1 MIDFNMAE
9 IVVLGV
15 LAVIIFGPEKL
26 PELARKSAR
35 VLSYLRNIAND
46 AQGRLRQ
53 ELGPEFADL
62 ELSDLNPRALV
73 NKHLLNPI
81 QSEVDALTPG
91 AAAAGSVSGT
101 SAGTADGPNQLTA
114 TATGEPSQ
122 QGPTVREPVPAMA
135 VVAFDTEAT

>member
-1 MIDFNMAE
+1 MIDFNASE

-26 PELARKSAR
+26 PELARKAAR

-46 AQGRLRQ
+46 ATGRLRQ

-62 ELSDLNPRALV
+62 ELADLNPRALV
-73 NKHLLNPI
+73 NKHLLNPM
-81 QSEVDALTPG
+81 QSEAEAIRSAT
-91 AAAAGSVSGT
+91 ASSAAGASSSEPKALPEAAYQADPSPNGR
-101 SAGTADGPNQLTA
+101 SAVA
-114 TATGEPSQ
+114 
-122 QGPTVREPVPAMA
+122 VA

>member
-26 PELARKSAR
+26 PDLARKSAR
-35 VLSYLRNIAND
+35 VLTYLRNIAND

-62 ELSDLNPRALV
+62 ELADLNPRALV

-81 QSEVDALTPG
+81 QSEVDALKPG
-91 AAAAGSVSGT
+91 ATVAASVVGPADDGT
-101 SAGTADGPNQLTA
+101 QLSAAE
-114 TATGEPSQ
+114 TGAPSQ
-122 QGPTVREPVPAMA
+122 PDTTVREPVAAMA

>member
-1 MIDFNMAE
+1 MIDFNMSE

-26 PELARKSAR
+26 PELARKAAR

-62 ELSDLNPRALV
+62 ELADLNPRTLV
-73 NKHLLNPI
+73 NKHLLNPVQAEVAAL
-81 QSEVDALTPG
+81 QSEPAVDRTEPPLEQP
-91 AAAAGSVSGT
+91 GT
-101 SAGTADGPNQLTA
+101 SPAVASHQSGPA
-114 TATGEPSQ
+114 PGGRPV
-122 QGPTVREPVPAMA
+122 TVVKD
-135 VVAFDTEAT
+135 VAFDTEAT